1 MKRNIQIFKKIYFFS
16 KNRIPKI
23 HHFDIFDNFVSFII
37 KFRKN
42 AKKLNFK
49 KFKINNSS
57 LLNLPIKCIYVYIYV
72 FYIRLKLNHFC
83 CTNDIVAFTCW
94 NKILRSSKWNLYEN
108 LEFFNNPVT
117 LSDIAYSPRAP
128 VFHHLIPNYTLVP
141 STENIERQACQFS
154 SQIRRENN

>member
-1 MKRNIQIFKKIYFFS
+1 MYIRIYICILYS
-16 KNRIPKI
+16 
-23 HHFDIFDNFVSFII
+23 
-37 KFRKN
+37 
-42 AKKLNFK
+42 
-49 KFKINNSS
+49 FKIES
-57 LLNLPIKCIYVYIYV
+57 LLLYKRYSCLYM
-72 FYIRLKLNHFC
+72 FAR
-83 CTNDIVAFTCW
+83 W

>member
-1 MKRNIQIFKKIYFFS
+1 MYIY
-16 KNRIPKI
+16 I
-23 HHFDIFDNFVSFII
+23 
-37 KFRKN
+37 
-42 AKKLNFK
+42 
-49 KFKINNSS
+49 
-57 LLNLPIKCIYVYIYV
+57 YIYV